1 MILISRI
8 GYGTDII
15 SDNAGVSTIKFNGW
29 MGLEDL
35 SIHEVGMM
43 L

>member
-1 MILISRI
+1 MIFISRI

-15 SDNAGVSTIKFNGW
+15 SDNAGFQPLNSMDGW
-29 MGLEDL
+29 TEDL
-35 SIHEVGMM
+35 SIHEVEMM